1 MLEIIVIVFEEIKKW
16 KGGSMTFVHLERDN
30 QENVV
35 SVYLRE
41 EVTPTNKLFI
51 MSGDTFNEMVDLSR
65 EFEQSLLDVNTDN
78 REDRFNSSDPK
89 DTLSDQEDD
98 NSDQEERHIFFRER
112 QNRIGRAN
120 QYQDLLVRLKY
131 C

>member
-1 MLEIIVIVFEEIKKW
+1 MVDLMVIVFEENKEW
-16 KGGSMTFVHLERDN
+16 KGGTMTFVHLVRDN

-41 EVTPTNKLFI
+41 EVTPKNKMFI

-65 EFEQSLLDVNTDN
+65 EFEQSLLEDD
-78 REDRFNSSDPK
+78 REDRFNSSDLK

-98 NSDQEERHIFFRER
+98 NSDQEEQHIFFRER
-112 QNRIGRAN
+112 RNRIGRADR
-120 QYQDLLVRLKY
+120 YQDLLVHLKY

>member
-1 MLEIIVIVFEEIKKW
+1 MLEIMVIVFEENKEW
-16 KGGSMTFVHLERDN
+16 KGGSMTFVHLVRDN

-65 EFEQSLLDVNTDN
+65 EFEQSLLEVNTDD
-78 REDRFNSSDPK
+78 REDRLNSSDPK

-98 NSDQEERHIFFRER
+98 NSDQEEPHIFFRER
-112 QNRIGRAN
+112 RKQNW
-120 QYQDLLVRLKY
+120 
-131 C
+131 

>member
-1 MLEIIVIVFEEIKKW
+1 
-16 KGGSMTFVHLERDN
+16 MTFVHLVRDN

-35 SVYLRE
+35 SVYLGE

-51 MSGDTFNEMVDLSR
+51 MSGDRFNEMVDLSR
-65 EFEQSLLDVNTDN
+65 EFEQSLLEVNIED
-78 REDRFNSSDPK
+78 REDRLNSSDPN

-98 NSDQEERHIFFRER
+98 NSDQEEQHIFLRER
-112 QNRIGRAN
+112 RKRIGRAN
-120 QYQDLLVRLKY
+120 RYQDLLVHLKY

>member
-1 MLEIIVIVFEEIKKW
+1 
-16 KGGSMTFVHLERDN
+16 MTFVHLVRDN

-35 SVYLRE
+35 SVYLGE

-51 MSGDTFNEMVDLSR
+51 MSGDTFNE
-65 EFEQSLLDVNTDN
+65 QSLLKVNTDD
-78 REDRFNSSDPK
+78 REDRLNSSDPK

-98 NSDQEERHIFFRER
+98 NSNQEEQHIFFRER
-112 QNRIGRAN
+112 RKRIGRAN
-120 QYQDLLVRLKY
+120 RYQDLFVHLKY